1 MKIILINGS
10 PKVRNSTSEALI
22 RSLKDSIS
30 SKADTLEIS
39 LHTSAIPQGALEQM
53 SDADAWVFAY
63 PLYVDGIPGH
73 LLSCLVQLEE
83 LHLSNPDIRVYGIV
97 NCGFY
102 EGIQTQYAIDVLR
115 NWCEKC
121 GFTWGAGVGVG
132 GGGSSAQFSGP
143 KRGKGP
149 RAPIDH
155 ALDDLAKLIL
165 QGQSNENRYA
175 NIGFPRFAYKLGAE
189 LSWRMQIRANGGKG
203 KDLGKRAVK

>member
-1 MKIILINGS
+1 MKIVLINGS
-10 PKVRNSTSEALI
+10 PKFRDSTSEALI

-30 SKADTLEIS
+30 SKADILEINF
-39 LHTSAIPQGALEQM
+39 HTPSIPQGALEQM

-83 LHLSNPDIRVYGIV
+83 AHLVNPDIHIYGIV

-102 EGIQTQYAIDVLR
+102 EGIQTAYAIDVLR
-115 NWCEKC
+115 NWCVKC
-121 GFTWGAGVGVG
+121 GFTWGTGVGVG
-132 GGGSSAQFSGP
+132 GGGASAQFSGP

-165 QGQSNENRYA
+165 QSQSNENRYVS
-175 NIGFPRFAYKLGAE
+175 IGFPRFAYKLGAE
-189 LSWRMQIRANGGKG
+189 LGWRIMIKANGGKS
-203 KDLGKRAVK
+203 KDLGKRPVD

>member
-1 MKIILINGS
+1 MKIVLINGS
-10 PKVRNSTSEALI
+10 PKARNSTSEALLH
-22 RSLKDSIS
+22 SLKNSIS
-30 SKADTLEIS
+30 SEADILEINF
-39 LHTSAIPQGALEQM
+39 HTSSIPQGVTEQM
-53 SDADAWVFAY
+53 SDADTWVFVY

-83 LHLSNPDIRVYGIV
+83 AHLSNPDIRIYGIV
-97 NCGFY
+97 NCGLY

-115 NWCEKC
+115 NWCAKC
-121 GFTWGAGVGVG
+121 GFTWGAGIGVG

-165 QGQSNENRYA
+165 QRQSNENRYM
-175 NIGFPRFAYKLGAE
+175 NIGFPRFAYKLGAQVG
-189 LSWRMQIRANGGKG
+189 WRIMIKANGGKS
-203 KDLGKRAVK
+203 KDLGKKPVD